1 VAPASDGV
9 PRCGNCHELLTWL
22 VDADDESFEAELQS
36 SLPVLIDLWAPWC
49 GPCKW
54 VSPAIEEAA
63 TTHRGELKVVKVNID
78 EAPRT
83 AARFEVRGIPTLVVM
98 RDGQEVDRIAG
109 APSRADL
116 MAWIERHLA
125 QRVG

>member
-49 GPCKW
+49 GPCK
-54 VSPAIEEAA
+54 
-63 TTHRGELKVVKVNID
+63 
-78 EAPRT
+78 
-83 AARFEVRGIPTLVVM
+83 
-98 RDGQEVDRIAG
+98 
-109 APSRADL
+109 
-116 MAWIERHLA
+116 
-125 QRVG
+125 

>member
-1 VAPASDGV
+1 VAPASEGV
-9 PRCGNCHELLTWL
+9 PRCGNCHELLPWL
-22 VDADDESFEAELQS
+22 VDADDESFEAELRS

-63 TTHRGELKVVKVNID
+63 TTHRGELKLVKVNVD

>member
-1 VAPASDGV
+1 VAPASEGV
-9 PRCGNCHELLTWL
+9 PRCGNCHELLPWL

-63 TTHRGELKVVKVNID
+63 TTQRGDLKVVKVNVD

-83 AARFEVRGIPTLVVM
+83 AARFEVRGIPTLVVI

-109 APSRADL
+109 APSKPDL

>member
-63 TTHRGELKVVKVNID
+63 TTHRGELKVVKVNVD

-83 AARFEVRGIPTLVVM
+83 AARFEVRGIPTLVVL

>member
-1 VAPASDGV
+1 
-9 PRCGNCHELLTWL
+9 
-22 VDADDESFEAELQS
+22 
-36 SLPVLIDLWAPWC
+36 
-49 GPCKW
+49 
-54 VSPAIEEAA
+54 VSPAIEKAA
-63 TTHRGELKVVKVNID
+63 TTHRGELKVVKVNVD

-109 APSRADL
+109 APSRAEL

>member
-9 PRCGNCHELLTWL
+9 PRCGNCHELLPWL

-63 TTHRGELKVVKVNID
+63 TTHRGELKVVKVNVD

-83 AARFEVRGIPTLVVM
+83 AARFEVRGIPTLVVL

>member
-36 SLPVLIDLWAPWC
+36 SLPVLIDLWALWC

-63 TTHRGELKVVKVNID
+63 TTHRGELKVVKVNVD

-109 APSRADL
+109 APSRAEL

-125 QRVG
+125 PRVG

>member
-63 TTHRGELKVVKVNID
+63 TTHRGELKVVKVNVD

-109 APSRADL
+109 APSRAEL

>member
-63 TTHRGELKVVKVNID
+63 TTHTGELKVVKVNVD

-83 AARFEVRGIPTLVVM
+83 AARFEVRGIPTLVVL

>member
-63 TTHRGELKVVKVNID
+63 TTHRGELKVVKVNVD

-83 AARFEVRGIPTLVVM
+83 AARFEVRGIPTLVVL

-109 APSRADL
+109 APSRSDL
-116 MAWIERHLA
+116 MAWIERHLV

>member
-1 VAPASDGV
+1 VAPASEGV
-9 PRCGNCHELLTWL
+9 PRCGNCHELLPWL

-63 TTHRGELKVVKVNID
+63 TTHRGELKLVKVNVD

-109 APSRADL
+109 APSRAEL